1 MYSFVFVFFNFG
13 FYNEIL
19 NIAFKITGTMSVDAK
34 FAKAGLKSVSKLHTS
49 TYFDGKISMDGWKL
63 LEAEMNMPKDTI
75 DVLDVSVDFFSL
87 QNNEYAVIKS
97 KNEVLHT
104 YVLAL
109 FIYLCIC
116 FYSFTVLMIK
126 FQIFKKNSAQT
137 VLPFTKNKWAI
148 FVL

>member
-1 MYSFVFVFFNFG
+1 
-13 FYNEIL
+13 
-19 NIAFKITGTMSVDAK
+19 MSVDAK

-49 TYFDGKISMDGWKL
+49 TYFDGKINMDGWKL
-63 LEAEMNMPKDTI
+63 LEAEMNMPQDTI

-87 QNNEYAVIKS
+87 QNNDYAMIKS

>member
-1 MYSFVFVFFNFG
+1 
-13 FYNEIL
+13 
-19 NIAFKITGTMSVDAK
+19 
-34 FAKAGLKSVSKLHTS
+34 
-49 TYFDGKISMDGWKL
+49 MDGWKL